1 MWEESVGEWGPGLLD
16 ALSGIEDPRKPRG
29 VRHPLS
35 AVLALS
41 VCAMPSGAR
50 SLYAIAQ
57 WGREHPQFAQ
67 PLGFSRER
75 TPCVATLHHVFR
87 RLDADAFESAQ
98 GRWAQECLGEGEA
111 TIAIDGKAL
120 RGIHGGE
127 LPGVRLVAAY
137 SQESGLVL
145 GQEGGRGNARRVNW
159 GCLRPA
165 GPTGVAGDALYAQR
179 ELSLRVLEQGGD
191 YFWVIKDNQLR
202 VKEEASLLI
211 EQPP

>member
-1 MWEESVGEWGPGLLD
+1 MKTPG
-16 ALSGIEDPRKPRG
+16 SPRECAN
-29 VRHPLS
+29 PLP

-41 VCAMPSGAR
+41 VCAMLSGAR

-67 PLGFSRER
+67 SLGFSRER

-87 RLDADAFESAQ
+87 RLDVDAFESVL

-137 SQESGLVL
+137 AGESGLVL
-145 GQEGGRGNARRVNW
+145 GQKGG
-159 GCLRPA
+159 
-165 GPTGVAGDALYAQR
+165 
-179 ELSLRVLEQGGD
+179 QG
-191 YFWVIKDNQLR
+191 
-202 VKEEASLLI
+202 
-211 EQPP
+211 